1 MPWCFLDNSAIISV
15 FINPVAI
22 SMHIFWTKVLHLTC
36 LILLLS
42 SLLALVVKNPP
53 ANARDA
59 GDVGSIP
66 GSGRSPGVGNGSPLQ
81 YSSLQNLT
89 DRGAWRLQ
97 STGWP
102 SVRHG

>member
-1 MPWCFLDNSAIISV
+1 MTSV
-15 FINPVAI
+15 FTNPVVI
-22 SMHIFWTKVLHLTC
+22 SMHIFWTKALHLTC
-36 LILLLS
+36 LILSLS

-66 GSGRSPGVGNGSPLQ
+66 GSGRSPGVGNGSPLR

-89 DRGAWRLQ
+89 DRGAWRPQ

-102 SVRHG
+102 SVRRG